1 MSLRAQKILVDVLAR
16 THRRID
22 LYGKS
27 FRNQKTPRAF
37 LDRKECVCE
46 VQRDRA
52 RRLRKVLF
60 DRFMMEQVLKIMDK
74 TDNIRDE
81 RDGAR
86 VT

>member
-1 MSLRAQKILVDVLAR
+1 M
-16 THRRID
+16 
-22 LYGKS
+22 
-27 FRNQKTPRAF
+27 PRAF

-60 DRFMMEQVLKIMDK
+60 DRFMVEQILKFMDK
-74 TDNIRDE
+74 TDNFRDE